1 MLAAECVCAM
11 LLAEHSVLRQTLST
25 MADIVRDEQW
35 HSRSSQ
41 VGRLATLIEFV
52 HEFETM
58 HRAKE
63 DDFLW
68 PALRGRCP
76 HVDSGLRALAIARR
90 QGDDRLDDIR
100 HALAAVA
107 DGDPAAPRAL
117 DDALRRYRETAL
129 STCDEEARLLEPARR
144 LLDETQ
150 WPAIASALSKVAYP
164 RGALYERAPLSRR
177 ERQPVVMH

>member
-1 MLAAECVCAM
+1 M

-25 MADIVRDEQW
+25 MTDIVRDQDW
-35 HSRSSQ
+35 HRHGWQ
-41 VGRLATLIEFV
+41 IARLATLVEFL

-68 PALRGRCP
+68 PALRGRCAL
-76 HVDSGLRALAIARR
+76 VDSGLSALALARR
-90 QGDDRLDDIR
+90 QGDDRLGDIR
-100 HALAAVA
+100 RTLAAVA
-107 DGDPAAPRAL
+107 DGGPAAAHAL
-117 DDALRRYRETAL
+117 DAALRRYRETAL

-150 WPAIASALSKVAYP
+150 WPAIASALSKFAYP
-164 RGALYERAPLSRR
+164 RGALYEKARLSRH
-177 ERQPVVMH
+177 EQQPIVVH